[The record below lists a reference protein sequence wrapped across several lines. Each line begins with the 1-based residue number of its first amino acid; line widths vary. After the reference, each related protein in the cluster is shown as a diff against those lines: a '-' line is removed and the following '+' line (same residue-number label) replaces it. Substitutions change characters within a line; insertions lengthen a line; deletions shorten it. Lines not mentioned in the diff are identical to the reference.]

1 MGIFDFIKKQFIDV
15 VEWTEE
21 TDGVLSWRYP
31 FEDREIQNGARLVVR
46 ETQKALFVDEG
57 RMADLFVPG
66 TYKLTTNTLP
76 ILTNLRNWDKFFQS
90 PFKSDVYY
98 FSTREQIDQKWGTP
112 TPITIR
118 DKEFGPIRI
127 RAYGTFSYKIEDP
140 KLFHQKLSGT
150 REIYTTE
157 NLAGQLSSTIVT
169 GLTNFFG
176 NSTVGFVDMAA
187 NQTKFSETSAAT
199 VAPELSKFGLSL
211 ASFFVQSISLPE
223 ELQQKFDQLSSM
235 NMLGDLRR
243 YAQFQTASSIPI
255 AAANEGG
262 IAGAGAGLGA
272 GMAIG
277 QTMAGAMGM
286 GMGNNGGA
294 AAEDPLVTIEKLH
307 QLMTKGAI
315 TKTEFESKK
324 AELLKRVTG

>member
-1 MGIFDFIKKQFIDV
+1 MGILDFIKKQFIDV
-15 VEWTEE
+15 IEWTEE
-21 TDGVLSWRYP
+21 TDGVLAWRYP

-57 RMADLFVPG
+57 KMADLFSPG
-66 TYKLTTNTLP
+66 SYTLTTKTLP
-76 ILTNLRNWDKFFQS
+76 LLTNLKNWDKFFQS

-98 FSTREQIDQKWGTP
+98 FSTREQIDQRWGTA

-118 DKEFGPIRI
+118 DKEFGPIRL
-127 RAYGTFSYKIEDP
+127 RAHGIYSFTVQDP
-140 KLFHQKLSGT
+140 KLFHQKSSGT
-150 REIYTTE
+150 RDVYTTE
-157 NLAGQLSSTIVT
+157 DLQGQLASTIAT
-169 GLTNFFG
+169 ILANFFG

-187 NQTKFSETSAAT
+187 NQTKFSEIAGQS
-199 VAPELSKFGLSL
+199 VGPELAKFGLGL
-211 ASFFVQSISLPE
+211 NSFFVQRISLPE

-243 YAQFQTASSIPI
+243 YAQFQTAASIPI

-262 IAGAGAGLGA
+262 IAGVGAGLGA
-272 GMAIG
+272 GAAIG

-286 GMGNNGGA
+286 GMGSA
-294 AAEDPLVTIEKLH
+294 AQTEDPLVTIDRLH

-315 TKTEFESKK
+315 SQAEFETKK